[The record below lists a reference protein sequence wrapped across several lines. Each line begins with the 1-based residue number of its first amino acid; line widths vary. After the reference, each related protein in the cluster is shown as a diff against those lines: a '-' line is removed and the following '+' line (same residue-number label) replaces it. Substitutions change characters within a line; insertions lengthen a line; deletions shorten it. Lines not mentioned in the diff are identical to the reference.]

1 MDDLIGIPVLSGFFL
16 AAVVMGVAISRT
28 NFCTMGAVFDWVNL
42 RDFGRLGAW
51 MLAIVVTMLS
61 VSILEVSSVF
71 ELDGSRPPYRSP
83 TFAWLRYLLGGL
95 MFGVGMTLAGGCVS
109 KNLVRFGGG
118 NLKSFVTLI
127 FAAICAYLMTK
138 TVFFEI
144 AFYNWIHPLSIDLSP
159 LDIQTQDIGSIMAA
173 LIPSIDAG
181 VFHIVTAIAVSVLVV
196 WFILKTRG
204 IRNNLTNISAGL
216 IIGGAVTVGWY
227 LTAGPAGIEW
237 AEAAEFVDNP
247 PVGVGVQSFT
257 FVNPLGEFI
266 SLFLDLGNI
275 SILVTAGMLA
285 AVGLVAGSFADALV
299 SRQFRLSWFAS
310 FRDFVVNAVG
320 GILMGIGGVL
330 ALGCTIGQG
339 ISGLSTLAVGSII
352 VLVAI
357 IFSSAVTLK
366 VQYYRLVYED
376 ANFIDALLSGLVDVR
391 LLPSSM
397 RRLEAL

>member
-28 NFCTMGAVFDWVNL
+28 NFCTMGAVSDWVNL

-118 NLKSFVTLI
+118 NLKSFITLI
-127 FAAICAYLMTK
+127 IAAIFAYLMTK

-159 LDIQTQDIGSIMAA
+159 LNIQTQDIGSIMAA

-204 IRNNLTNISAGL
+204 IRNNLANISAGL

-275 SILVTAGMLA
+275 SILITAGMLA

-339 ISGLSTLAVGSII
+339 ISGLSTLAVGSLI

-357 IFSSAVTLK
+357 ILSSAVTLK

>member
-1 MDDLIGIPVLSGFFL
+1 MDDLIGIPVLCGFFL
-16 AAVVMGVAISRT
+16 AAAVMGVAISRT
-28 NFCTMGAVFDWVNL
+28 NFCTMGAVSDWVNL

-71 ELDGSRPPYRSP
+71 DLDGSRPPYRSP

-118 NLKSFVTLI
+118 NLKSFITLI
-127 FAAICAYLMTK
+127 IAAICAYLMTK

-144 AFYNWIHPLSIDLSP
+144 VFYSWIHPLSIDLTP
-159 LDIQTQDIGSIMAA
+159 LNIQTQDIGSIVAA
-173 LIPSIDAG
+173 LIPSVDAG
-181 VFHIVTAIAVSVLVV
+181 VFHTITAIVVSVLVV

-204 IRNNLTNISAGL
+204 IRNNLANISAGL

-237 AEAAEFVDNP
+237 AEAAQFVDDP

-339 ISGLSTLAVGSII
+339 ISGLSTLAVGSLI
-352 VLVAI
+352 VFVAI

>member
-28 NFCTMGAVFDWVNL
+28 NFCTMGAVSDWVNL

-204 IRNNLTNISAGL
+204 IHNNLTNISAGL

-227 LTAGPAGIEW
+227 LTAGPVGIEW

-266 SLFLDLGNI
+266 SLFRDLGNI

-310 FRDFVVNAVG
+310 FRDFIWNAVG

-339 ISGLSTLAVGSII
+339 ISGLSTLAVGSIV

>member
-1 MDDLIGIPVLSGFFL
+1 MDDLVGIPVLSGFFL
-16 AAVVMGVAISRT
+16 AAVVMGIAISRT
-28 NFCTMGAVFDWVNL
+28 NFCTMGAVSDWVNL

-127 FAAICAYLMTK
+127 VAAIFAYLMTK

-144 AFYNWIHPLSIDLSP
+144 AFYNWIHPLSIDLTP
-159 LDIQTQDIGSIMAA
+159 FDIQTQDIGSIMAA

-196 WFILKTRG
+196 WFIVKTRG
-204 IRNNLTNISAGL
+204 IRNNLANISAGL

-227 LTAGPAGIEW
+227 LTAGPAGMEW

-266 SLFLDLGNI
+266 SLFLDLGNF

-285 AVGLVAGSFADALV
+285 AVGLVAGSFVDVLV

-339 ISGLSTLAVGSII
+339 ISGLSTLAVGSLI

-366 VQYYRLVYED
+366 VQYYKLAYED
-376 ANFIDALLSGLVDVR
+376 ASFVDALFSGLVDVR
-391 LLPSSM
+391 ILPSSM

>member
-16 AAVVMGVAISRT
+16 AAVVMGIAISRT
-28 NFCTMGAVFDWVNL
+28 NFCTMGAVSDWVNL

-61 VSILEVSSVF
+61 VSILEVSSIF

-127 FAAICAYLMTK
+127 VAAIFAYLMTK

-144 AFYNWIHPLSIDLSP
+144 AFYNWIHPLSIDLTP
-159 LDIQTQDIGSIMAA
+159 FDIQTQDIGSIMAA

-181 VFHIVTAIAVSVLVV
+181 VFRIVTAIAVSVLVV
-196 WFILKTRG
+196 WFIVKTRG
-204 IRNNLTNISAGL
+204 IRNNLANISAGL

-227 LTAGPAGIEW
+227 LTAGPAGMEW

-266 SLFLDLGNI
+266 SLFLDLGNF

-285 AVGLVAGSFADALV
+285 AVGLVAGSFVDVLV

-339 ISGLSTLAVGSII
+339 ISGLSTLAVGSLI

-366 VQYYRLVYED
+366 VQYYKLAYED
-376 ANFIDALLSGLVDVR
+376 ASFVDALFSGLVDVR
-391 LLPSSM
+391 VLPSSM

>member
-28 NFCTMGAVFDWVNL
+28 NFCTMGAVSDWVNL

-159 LDIQTQDIGSIMAA
+159 LNLQTQDIGSIMAA
-173 LIPSIDAG
+173 LIPSVDAG
-181 VFHIVTAIAVSVLVV
+181 IFHVVTAIAVSVLVV

-204 IRNNLTNISAGL
+204 IRNNLANISAGL

-285 AVGLVAGSFADALV
+285 AVGLVAGSFADSLV

-357 IFSSAVTLK
+357 IVSSAVTLK

>member
-28 NFCTMGAVFDWVNL
+28 NFCTMGAVSDWVNL

-118 NLKSFVTLI
+118 NLKSFITLI
-127 FAAICAYLMTK
+127 IAAIFAYLMTK

-159 LDIQTQDIGSIMAA
+159 LNIQTQDIGTIMAA
-173 LIPSIDAG
+173 LIPSVDAG
-181 VFHIVTAIAVSVLVV
+181 VFHTVTAIAVSVLVV

-204 IRNNLTNISAGL
+204 IRNNLANIGAGL

-275 SILVTAGMLA
+275 SILITAGMLA

-339 ISGLSTLAVGSII
+339 ISGLSTLAVGSLI

-357 IFSSAVTLK
+357 ILSSAVTLK

>member
-1 MDDLIGIPVLSGFFL
+1 MDDLIGIPVLSGFFV

-28 NFCTMGAVFDWVNL
+28 NFCTMGAVSDWVNL

-71 ELDGSRPPYRSP
+71 ELDESRPPYRSP

-227 LTAGPAGIEW
+227 LTAGPVGIEW

-310 FRDFVVNAVG
+310 FRDLVVNAVG

-357 IFSSAVTLK
+357 IFSSTVTLK

>member
-16 AAVVMGVAISRT
+16 AAVVMGIAISRT
-28 NFCTMGAVFDWVNL
+28 NFCTMGAVSDWVNL

-61 VSILEVSSVF
+61 VSILEVSSIF

-127 FAAICAYLMTK
+127 VAAIFAYLMTK

-144 AFYNWIHPLSIDLSP
+144 AFYNWIHPLSIDLTP
-159 LDIQTQDIGSIMAA
+159 FDIQTQDIGSIMAA

-181 VFHIVTAIAVSVLVV
+181 VFRIVTAIAVSVLVV
-196 WFILKTRG
+196 WFIVKTRG
-204 IRNNLTNISAGL
+204 IRNNLANISAGL

-227 LTAGPAGIEW
+227 LTAGPAGMEW

-266 SLFLDLGNI
+266 SLFLDLGNF

-285 AVGLVAGSFADALV
+285 AVGLVAGSFVDVLV

-339 ISGLSTLAVGSII
+339 ISGLSTLAVGSLI

-366 VQYYRLVYED
+366 VQYYKLAYED
-376 ANFIDALLSGLVDVR
+376 ASFVDALFSGLVDVR
-391 LLPSSM
+391 ILPSSM

>member
-28 NFCTMGAVFDWVNL
+28 NFCTMGAVSDWVNL

-51 MLAIVVTMLS
+51 MLAVVVTMLS

-118 NLKSFVTLI
+118 NLKSFVTLN
-127 FAAICAYLMTK
+127 FAAIFAYLMTK

-159 LDIQTQDIGSIMAA
+159 LNIQTQDIGSIMAA
-173 LIPSIDAG
+173 LIPSVDAG
-181 VFHIVTAIAVSVLVV
+181 VFHVVTAIVVSVLVV

-204 IRNNLTNISAGL
+204 IRNNLANISAGL

-237 AEAAEFVDNP
+237 AEAAEFVDMP

-285 AVGLVAGSFADALV
+285 AIGLVAGSFADSLV

-310 FRDFVVNAVG
+310 FGDFVTNAIG

-339 ISGLSTLAVGSII
+339 ISGLSTLAVGSLI

-357 IFSSAVTLK
+357 IVSSAVTLK

>member
-28 NFCTMGAVFDWVNL
+28 NFCTMGAVSDWVNL

-138 TVFFEI
+138 TIFFEI

-159 LDIQTQDIGSIMAA
+159 LNIQTQDIGSIMAA

-227 LTAGPAGIEW
+227 LTAGPVGIEW

-266 SLFLDLGNI
+266 SLFRDFGNI
-275 SILVTAGMLA
+275 SVLVTAGMLA

-310 FRDFVVNAVG
+310 FGDFVTNAIG

-391 LLPSSM
+391 LLPTSM

>member
-1 MDDLIGIPVLSGFFL
+1 MDNLIGIPVLSGFFL

-28 NFCTMGAVFDWVNL
+28 NFCTMGAVSDWVNL

-138 TVFFEI
+138 TIFFEI

-159 LDIQTQDIGSIMAA
+159 LNIQTQDIGSIMAA

-204 IRNNLTNISAGL
+204 IRNNLANISAGL

-237 AEAAEFVDNP
+237 AEAAEFVDIP

-275 SILVTAGMLA
+275 SILVTVGMLA
-285 AVGLVAGSFADALV
+285 AVGLVAGSFADSLV

-357 IFSSAVTLK
+357 IVSSAVTLK

>member
-28 NFCTMGAVFDWVNL
+28 NFCTMGAVSDWVNL

-51 MLAIVVTMLS
+51 MLAIAVTMLS

-95 MFGVGMTLAGGCVS
+95 MFGIGMTLAGGCVS

-181 VFHIVTAIAVSVLVV
+181 VFHILTAIAISVLVV

-227 LTAGPAGIEW
+227 LTAGPVGIEW

-285 AVGLVAGSFADALV
+285 AAGLVAGSFTDALV

>member
-28 NFCTMGAVFDWVNL
+28 NFCTMGAVSDWVNL

-138 TVFFEI
+138 TIFFEI

-159 LDIQTQDIGSIMAA
+159 LNIQTQDIGSIMAA

-196 WFILKTRG
+196 WLILKTRG
-204 IRNNLTNISAGL
+204 IRNNLANISAGL

-266 SLFLDLGNI
+266 SLFRDLGNI

-310 FRDFVVNAVG
+310 FREFVLNAVG

>member
-28 NFCTMGAVFDWVNL
+28 NFCTMGAVSDWVNL

-118 NLKSFVTLI
+118 NLKSFITLN
-127 FAAICAYLMTK
+127 FAAIFAYLMTK

-159 LDIQTQDIGSIMAA
+159 LNIQTQDIGSIMAA
-173 LIPSIDAG
+173 LIPSVDAG
-181 VFHIVTAIAVSVLVV
+181 VFHVVTAIAVSVLVV

-204 IRNNLTNISAGL
+204 IRNNLANISAGL

-237 AEAAEFVDNP
+237 AEAAEFVDMP

-285 AVGLVAGSFADALV
+285 AVGLVAGSFADSLV

-310 FRDFVVNAVG
+310 FGDFVTNAIG

-339 ISGLSTLAVGSII
+339 ISGLSTLAVGSLI

-357 IFSSAVTLK
+357 IVSSAVTLK

-391 LLPSSM
+391 LLPSSL
-397 RRLEAL
+397 RRLEEL

>member
-28 NFCTMGAVFDWVNL
+28 NFCTMGAVSDWVNL

-159 LDIQTQDIGSIMAA
+159 LNIQTQDIGSIMAA

-227 LTAGPAGIEW
+227 LTAGPVGIEW

>member
-28 NFCTMGAVFDWVNL
+28 NFCTMGAVSDWVNL

-118 NLKSFVTLI
+118 NLKSFITLI
-127 FAAICAYLMTK
+127 IAAIFAYLMTK

-144 AFYNWIHPLSIDLSP
+144 AFYNWIHPLSIDFSP
-159 LDIQTQDIGSIMAA
+159 LNIQTQDIGTIMAA
-173 LIPSIDAG
+173 LIPSVDAG

-204 IRNNLTNISAGL
+204 IRNNLANIGAGL

-275 SILVTAGMLA
+275 SILITAGMLA

>member
-28 NFCTMGAVFDWVNL
+28 NFCTMGAVSDWVNL

-118 NLKSFVTLI
+118 NLKSFITLN
-127 FAAICAYLMTK
+127 FAAIFAYLMTK

-159 LDIQTQDIGSIMAA
+159 LNIQTQDIGSIMAA
-173 LIPSIDAG
+173 LIPSVDAG
-181 VFHIVTAIAVSVLVV
+181 VFHVVTAIVVSVLVV

-204 IRNNLTNISAGL
+204 IRNNLANISAGL

-237 AEAAEFVDNP
+237 AEAAEFVDMP

-285 AVGLVAGSFADALV
+285 AIGLVAGSFADSLV

-310 FRDFVVNAVG
+310 FGDFVTNAIG

-339 ISGLSTLAVGSII
+339 ISGLSTLAVGSLI

-357 IFSSAVTLK
+357 IVSSAVTLK

>member
-16 AAVVMGVAISRT
+16 AAVVMGVAISHT
-28 NFCTMGAVFDWVNL
+28 NFCTMGAVSDWVNL

-181 VFHIVTAIAVSVLVV
+181 VFHIVTAIAVAVLVV

-227 LTAGPAGIEW
+227 LTAGPVGIEW

>member
-28 NFCTMGAVFDWVNL
+28 NFCTMGAVSDWVNL

-118 NLKSFVTLI
+118 NLKSFITLI
-127 FAAICAYLMTK
+127 IAAIFAYLMTK

-159 LDIQTQDIGSIMAA
+159 LNIQTQDIGSIMAA

-181 VFHIVTAIAVSVLVV
+181 VFHIVTAIAVSVLVA

-204 IRNNLTNISAGL
+204 IRNNLANISAGL

-227 LTAGPAGIEW
+227 LTAGPVGIEW

-275 SILVTAGMLA
+275 SILITAGMLA

-310 FRDFVVNAVG
+310 IRDFVVNAVG

>member
-28 NFCTMGAVFDWVNL
+28 NFCTMGAVSDWVNL

-127 FAAICAYLMTK
+127 FAAIFAYLMTK

-159 LDIQTQDIGSIMAA
+159 LEYTDSRHWVDHGC
-173 LIPSIDAG
+173 ID
-181 VFHIVTAIAVSVLVV
+181 
-196 WFILKTRG
+196 
-204 IRNNLTNISAGL
+204 
-216 IIGGAVTVGWY
+216 
-227 LTAGPAGIEW
+227 
-237 AEAAEFVDNP
+237 
-247 PVGVGVQSFT
+247 SF
-257 FVNPLGEFI
+257 
-266 SLFLDLGNI
+266 S
-275 SILVTAGMLA
+275 
-285 AVGLVAGSFADALV
+285 
-299 SRQFRLSWFAS
+299 
-310 FRDFVVNAVG
+310 
-320 GILMGIGGVL
+320 
-330 ALGCTIGQG
+330 
-339 ISGLSTLAVGSII
+339 
-352 VLVAI
+352 
-357 IFSSAVTLK
+357 
-366 VQYYRLVYED
+366 
-376 ANFIDALLSGLVDVR
+376 
-391 LLPSSM
+391 
-397 RRLEAL
+397 

>member
-28 NFCTMGAVFDWVNL
+28 NFCTMGAVSDWVNL

-95 MFGVGMTLAGGCVS
+95 MFGIGMTLAGGCVS

-227 LTAGPAGIEW
+227 LTAGPVGVEW

-285 AVGLVAGSFADALV
+285 AAGLVAGSFADALV

>member
-28 NFCTMGAVFDWVNL
+28 NFCTMGAVSDWVNL

-144 AFYNWIHPLSIDLSP
+144 AFYNWIHHLSIDLSP

-227 LTAGPAGIEW
+227 LTAGPVGIEW

>member
-1 MDDLIGIPVLSGFFL
+1 VDDLIGIPVLSGFFL

-28 NFCTMGAVFDWVNL
+28 NFCTMGAVSDWVNL

-159 LDIQTQDIGSIMAA
+159 LNIQTQDIGSIMAA

-181 VFHIVTAIAVSVLVV
+181 EFHVVTAIVVSVLVV

-204 IRNNLTNISAGL
+204 IRNNLANISAGL

-237 AEAAEFVDNP
+237 AEAAEFVDMP

-285 AVGLVAGSFADALV
+285 AVGLVAGSFADSLV

-310 FRDFVVNAVG
+310 FGDFVTNAIG

-339 ISGLSTLAVGSII
+339 ISGLSTLAVGSLI

-357 IFSSAVTLK
+357 IVSSAVTLK

-391 LLPSSM
+391 LLPSSL
-397 RRLEAL
+397 RRLEEL

>member
-28 NFCTMGAVFDWVNL
+28 NFCTMGAVSDWVNL

-159 LDIQTQDIGSIMAA
+159 LNLQTQDIGSIMAA
-173 LIPSIDAG
+173 LIPSVDAG
-181 VFHIVTAIAVSVLVV
+181 IFHVVTAIAVSVLVV

-204 IRNNLTNISAGL
+204 IRNNLANISAGL
-216 IIGGAVTVGWY
+216 IIGGAVTAGWY

-285 AVGLVAGSFADALV
+285 AVGLVAGSFADSLV

-320 GILMGIGGVL
+320 GILIGIGGVL

-357 IFSSAVTLK
+357 IVSSAVTLK

>member
-28 NFCTMGAVFDWVNL
+28 NFCTMGAVSDWVNL

>member
-28 NFCTMGAVFDWVNL
+28 NFCTMGAVSDWVNL

-138 TVFFEI
+138 TIFFEI

-159 LDIQTQDIGSIMAA
+159 LNIQTQDIGSIMAA

-181 VFHIVTAIAVSVLVV
+181 VFHVVTAIVVSVLVV

-204 IRNNLTNISAGL
+204 IRNNLANISAGL

-237 AEAAEFVDNP
+237 AEAAEFVDMP

-285 AVGLVAGSFADALV
+285 AVGLVAGSFAESLV

-310 FRDFVVNAVG
+310 FGDFVTNAIG

>member
-16 AAVVMGVAISRT
+16 AAVVMGIAISRT
-28 NFCTMGAVFDWVNL
+28 NFCTMGAVSDWVNL

-61 VSILEVSSVF
+61 VSILEVSSIF

-127 FAAICAYLMTK
+127 VAAIFAYLMTK

-144 AFYNWIHPLSIDLSP
+144 AFYNWIHPLSIDLTP
-159 LDIQTQDIGSIMAA
+159 FDIQTQDIGSIMAA

-181 VFHIVTAIAVSVLVV
+181 VFRIVTAIAVSVLVV
-196 WFILKTRG
+196 WFIVKTRG
-204 IRNNLTNISAGL
+204 IRNNLANISAGL

-227 LTAGPAGIEW
+227 LTAGPAGMEW

-266 SLFLDLGNI
+266 SLFLDLGNF

-285 AVGLVAGSFADALV
+285 AVGLVAGSFVDVLV

-339 ISGLSTLAVGSII
+339 ISGLSTLAVGSLI

-366 VQYYRLVYED
+366 VQYYKLAYED
-376 ANFIDALLSGLVDVR
+376 ASFVDALFSGLVDVR
-391 LLPSSM
+391 ILPSSM
-397 RRLEAL
+397 RRLESL

>member
-28 NFCTMGAVFDWVNL
+28 NFCTMGAVSDWVNL

-144 AFYNWIHPLSIDLSP
+144 AFYNWIHPLSIDLS
-159 LDIQTQDIGSIMAA
+159 LLELQTQDIGSIMAA

-227 LTAGPAGIEW
+227 LTAGPVGIEW

>member
-28 NFCTMGAVFDWVNL
+28 NFCTMGAVSDWVNL

-118 NLKSFVTLI
+118 NLKSFVTLN
-127 FAAICAYLMTK
+127 FAAIFAYLMTK

-159 LDIQTQDIGSIMAA
+159 LNIQTQDIGSIMAA
-173 LIPSIDAG
+173 LIPSVDAG
-181 VFHIVTAIAVSVLVV
+181 VFHVVTAIVVSVLVV

-204 IRNNLTNISAGL
+204 IRNNLANISAGL

-237 AEAAEFVDNP
+237 AEAAEFVDMP

-285 AVGLVAGSFADALV
+285 AVGLVAGSFADSLV

-310 FRDFVVNAVG
+310 FGDFVTNAIG

-339 ISGLSTLAVGSII
+339 ISGLSTLAVGSLI

-357 IFSSAVTLK
+357 IVSSAVTLK

-391 LLPSSM
+391 LLPSSL
-397 RRLEAL
+397 RRLEEL

>member
-28 NFCTMGAVFDWVNL
+28 NFCTMGAVSDWVNL

-159 LDIQTQDIGSIMAA
+159 LNIQTQDIGSIMAA

-204 IRNNLTNISAGL
+204 IRNNLANIGAGL

-376 ANFIDALLSGLVDVR
+376 ANFIDALLSGLADVR

>member
-28 NFCTMGAVFDWVNL
+28 NFCTMGAVSDWVNL

-227 LTAGPAGIEW
+227 LTAGPVGIEW

-299 SRQFRLSWFAS
+299 NRQFRLSWFAS

>member
-28 NFCTMGAVFDWVNL
+28 NFCTMGAVSDWVNL

-118 NLKSFVTLI
+118 NLKSFITLN
-127 FAAICAYLMTK
+127 FAAIFAYLMTK

-159 LDIQTQDIGSIMAA
+159 LNIQTQDIGSIMAA
-173 LIPSIDAG
+173 LIPSVDAG
-181 VFHIVTAIAVSVLVV
+181 VFHVVTAIVVSVLVV

-204 IRNNLTNISAGL
+204 IRNNLANISAGL

-237 AEAAEFVDNP
+237 AEAAEFVDMP

-285 AVGLVAGSFADALV
+285 AVGLVAGSFADSLV

-310 FRDFVVNAVG
+310 FGDFVTNAIG

-339 ISGLSTLAVGSII
+339 ISGLSTLAVGSLI

-357 IFSSAVTLK
+357 IVSSAVTLK

-391 LLPSSM
+391 LLPSSL
-397 RRLEAL
+397 RRLEEL

>member
-28 NFCTMGAVFDWVNL
+28 NFCTMGAVSDWVNL

-159 LDIQTQDIGSIMAA
+159 LELQTQDIGSIMAA

-227 LTAGPAGIEW
+227 LTAGPVGIEW

>member
-1 MDDLIGIPVLSGFFL
+1 
-16 AAVVMGVAISRT
+16 
-28 NFCTMGAVFDWVNL
+28 
-42 RDFGRLGAW
+42 
-51 MLAIVVTMLS
+51 
-61 VSILEVSSVF
+61 
-71 ELDGSRPPYRSP
+71 
-83 TFAWLRYLLGGL
+83 
-95 MFGVGMTLAGGCVS
+95 
-109 KNLVRFGGG
+109 
-118 NLKSFVTLI
+118 
-127 FAAICAYLMTK
+127 
-138 TVFFEI
+138 
-144 AFYNWIHPLSIDLSP
+144 
-159 LDIQTQDIGSIMAA
+159 MAA
-173 LIPSIDAG
+173 LIPSVDAG
-181 VFHIVTAIAVSVLVV
+181 VFHVVTAIVVSVLVV

-204 IRNNLTNISAGL
+204 IRNNLANISAGL

-237 AEAAEFVDNP
+237 AEAAEFVDMP

-275 SILVTAGMLA
+275 SILITAGMLA
-285 AVGLVAGSFADALV
+285 AVGLVAGSFVDSLV
-299 SRQFRLSWFAS
+299 SRQLRLSWFAS
-310 FRDFVVNAVG
+310 FGDFVTNSIG

-339 ISGLSTLAVGSII
+339 ISGLSTLAVGSLI
-352 VLVAI
+352 VLVTI
-357 IFSSAVTLK
+357 IVSSAVTLK

>member
-28 NFCTMGAVFDWVNL
+28 NFCTMGAVSDWVNL

-138 TVFFEI
+138 TIFFEI

-159 LDIQTQDIGSIMAA
+159 LNIQTQDIGSIMAA

-227 LTAGPAGIEW
+227 LTAGPVGIEW

-266 SLFLDLGNI
+266 SLFRDLGNI

-357 IFSSAVTLK
+357 ILSSAVTLK

>member
-28 NFCTMGAVFDWVNL
+28 NFCTMGAVSDWVNL

-144 AFYNWIHPLSIDLSP
+144 AFYNWINPLSIDLSP
-159 LDIQTQDIGSIMAA
+159 LNIQTQDIGSIMAA

-204 IRNNLTNISAGL
+204 IHNNLTNISAGL

-227 LTAGPAGIEW
+227 LTAGPVGIEW

>member
-16 AAVVMGVAISRT
+16 AAVVMGIAISRT
-28 NFCTMGAVFDWVNL
+28 NFCTMGAVSDWVNL

-118 NLKSFVTLI
+118 NLKSLATLI
-127 FAAICAYLMTK
+127 IAAIFAYLMTK

-159 LDIQTQDIGSIMAA
+159 LNMQTQDIGSIMAA
-173 LIPSIDAG
+173 LISSIDAG

-196 WFILKTRG
+196 WFIVKTRG
-204 IRNNLTNISAGL
+204 IRNNLANISAGL

-227 LTAGPAGIEW
+227 LTAGPAGMEW

-266 SLFLDLGNI
+266 SLFLDLGNF

-339 ISGLSTLAVGSII
+339 ISGLSTLAVGSFI

-366 VQYYRLVYED
+366 VQYYKLVYED
-376 ANFIDALLSGLVDVR
+376 ASFIDALFSGLVDVR
-391 LLPSSM
+391 ILPSSM

>member
-28 NFCTMGAVFDWVNL
+28 NFCTMGAVSDWVNL

-159 LDIQTQDIGSIMAA
+159 LNIQTQDIGSIMAA

-227 LTAGPAGIEW
+227 LTAGPVGIEW

-310 FRDFVVNAVG
+310 FRDFCCEHSWWHFDG
-320 GILMGIGGVL
+320 YRR
-330 ALGCTIGQG
+330 
-339 ISGLSTLAVGSII
+339 
-352 VLVAI
+352 
-357 IFSSAVTLK
+357 SAGTWL
-366 VQYYRLVYED
+366 YYRPG
-376 ANFIDALLSGLVDVR
+376 N
-391 LLPSSM
+391 
-397 RRLEAL
+397 

>member
-1 MDDLIGIPVLSGFFL
+1 VDDLIGIPVLSGFFL

-28 NFCTMGAVFDWVNL
+28 NFCTMGAVSDWVNL

-118 NLKSFVTLI
+118 NLKSFVTLN
-127 FAAICAYLMTK
+127 FAAIFAYLMTK

-159 LDIQTQDIGSIMAA
+159 LNIQTQDIGSIMAA

-181 VFHIVTAIAVSVLVV
+181 EFHVVTAIVVSVLVV

-204 IRNNLTNISAGL
+204 IRNNLANISAGL

-237 AEAAEFVDNP
+237 AEAAEFVDMP

-285 AVGLVAGSFADALV
+285 AVGLVAGSFADSLV

-310 FRDFVVNAVG
+310 FGDFVTNAIG

-339 ISGLSTLAVGSII
+339 ISGLSTLAVGSLI

-357 IFSSAVTLK
+357 IVSSAVTLK